1 MKAFLIFT
9 LSFFVAVAIH
19 AQSDSASANKT
30 ASKPL
35 QADHVLGLIPKI
47 NPMFLPSLFQNTNYY
62 EFSLEKEF
70 LKHES
75 FQLTYEYLFSKNPT
89 NQTKSYQS
97 SINPEFRYYF
107 NKKLSHSSFFVGTG
121 MICVVSKSPYVIS
134 YENEF
139 AAGINGGGRL
149 IYKRIVLDFCFGL
162 NTNFPVTPVSNSYL
176 NNTIFTVVYG
186 IGYRF

>member
-1 MKAFLIFT
+1 MKAFLLFT
-9 LSFFVAVAIH
+9 VSFFFTIVTH
-19 AQSDSASANKT
+19 AQSDSSITHKNLRTDNA
-30 ASKPL
+30 
-35 QADHVLGLIPKI
+35 LGLIPKI
-47 NPMFLPSLFQNTNYY
+47 NPMFIRWLNQNANYY

-75 FQLTYEYLFSKNPT
+75 FQLTYEYLYSKNLS
-89 NQTKSYQS
+89 NQTKGYQS

-107 NKKLSHSSFFVGTG
+107 NKNLSNSSFFVGTG
-121 MICVVSKSPYVIS
+121 MIYIVSNPPYVIS
-134 YENEF
+134 YENKF

-162 NTNFPVTPVSNSYL
+162 NTNFPVLPPTEANFG
-176 NNTIFTVVYG
+176 NTFFRLVCG